1 MTAAHISLSGIL
13 RLHQLWL
20 ENPAGGGR
28 ADLTGLT
35 FNESTLVGINLSKA
49 VLTRAT
55 FLDSNLAGSDLSG
68 ASLDKVDM
76 QRANLAGAD
85 LTGTTVIG
93 RGFRG
98 RLVRQCQ
105 SRRGFRHRAVFSP
118 RQTGESSFTRG
129 LLPAGQFSEGFR
141 KRRGLPS
148 SPFLRRRF

>member
-49 VLTRAT
+49 VLTGAT
-55 FLDSNLAGSDLSG
+55 FLDSNLAGCDLSG
-68 ASLDKVDM
+68 AKLDRVDM

-85 LTGTTVIG
+85 LTGASVSNADFG
-93 RGFRG
+93 GVWF
-98 RLVRQCQ
+98 
-105 SRRGFRHRAVFSP
+105 A
-118 RQTGESSFTRG
+118 E
-129 LLPAGQFSEGFR
+129 AN
-141 KRRGLPS
+141 
-148 SPFLRRRF
+148 